1 MNRSWMNADETAAC
15 LHITKATLYKLVH
28 EGRVPGH
35 RRLGRWMFRP
45 EEIERLFSHDETAP
59 IAPTPAG
66 APEPVRS
73 GPVLG

>member
-1 MNRSWMNADETAAC
+1 MIGSWMGAEETAAC

-45 EEIERLFSHDETAP
+45 EEIERLFAASSAAAP
-59 IAPTPAG
+59 ASASDAG
-66 APEPVRS
+66 SRAGFE
-73 GPVLG
+73 